1 MGVNVGRR
9 SLTSNVGTRVGLEE
23 IIGDILADRFAPD
36 ARDTKEGPLVLAD
49 ISGYTTFVAT
59 TEIEHSRRAV
69 ALLLEAM
76 IEALRG
82 RLEAGQVAG
91 DAVLF
96 VGEGLHP
103 SFVSWLDDTYRGF
116 HRAAS
121 EIGGTRN
128 TCGCRACDLVPT
140 LTMKVLAHYGR
151 YNVLRVGPS
160 QQVHGAD
167 AIVPHRL
174 AKNSVPSREYV
185 LATPALAERLSEK
198 DRARFQWRNE
208 DAGEFGTLRVG
219 YYDLREQ
226 TSRQFPGR

>member
-1 MGVNVGRR
+1 MAVNVGRR
-9 SLTSNVGTRVGLEE
+9 SPTSSVGTRVGLEE

-49 ISGYTTFVAT
+49 ISGYTSWVAR
-59 TEIEHSRRAV
+59 TELEHSRRAV

-96 VGEGLHP
+96 VGEGLDP
-103 SFVSWLDDTYRGF
+103 SFTSWLDDAYLGF
-116 HRAAS
+116 HRTVRELGS
-121 EIGGTRN
+121 DN
-128 TCGCRACDLVPT
+128 SCGCRACELVPT
-140 LTMKVLAHYGR
+140 LTMKALAHYGR

-167 AIVPHRL
+167 VILPHRL

-185 LATPALAERLSEK
+185 LATPALADRLSEK
-198 DRARFQWRNE
+198 DRARFTWRDE

-226 TSRQFPGR
+226 TSRQSGG

>member
-1 MGVNVGRR
+1 
-9 SLTSNVGTRVGLEE
+9 
-23 IIGDILADRFAPD
+23 LADRLVPD
-36 ARDTKEGPLVLAD
+36 SRDTKEGPIVLAD
-49 ISGYTTFVAT
+49 ISGYTSWVAA
-59 TEIEHSRRAV
+59 TELEHSRRAL

-96 VGEGLHP
+96 VGEGLDP
-103 SFVSWLDDTYRGF
+103 SFVSWLDDAYREF
-116 HRAAS
+116 QRTVS
-121 EIGGTRN
+121 ELGANN

-140 LTMKVLAHYGR
+140 LTMKALAHYGR

-160 QQVHGAD
+160 QQLHGAD
-167 AIVPHRL
+167 VIVPHRL

-198 DRARFQWRNE
+198 DRARFTWRDE
-208 DAGEFGTLRVG
+208 DAGEFGKLRVG
-219 YYDLREQ
+219 YYDLKER
-226 TSRQFPGR
+226 TSRDSPGR